1 MSVRRISMSA
11 GQRFLSTVSQSSSNP
26 RNSLS
31 DRPDRAFGIEIFGS
45 APMRF
50 SGRIVVQGHALFGC
64 GRNGS
69 DGSYEN
75 TGPRRSANRQ
85 PIINNRNEH
94 RISLNIRYVSVFSVP
109 RRRFLVGSNRETIGI
124 DFLEYL
130 ESNLQIYFRQRRASK
145 Y

>member
-50 SGRIVVQGHALFGC
+50 SGRIVVQGHAALRLRTERFG
-64 GRNGS
+64 R
-69 DGSYEN
+69 
-75 TGPRRSANRQ
+75 
-85 PIINNRNEH
+85 
-94 RISLNIRYVSVFSVP
+94 L
-109 RRRFLVGSNRETIGI
+109 LREYRTAT
-124 DFLEYL
+124 
-130 ESNLQIYFRQRRASK
+130 FRKQTTN
-145 Y
+145 YQ

>member
-50 SGRIVVQGHALFGC
+50 SGRIVVQGHAALRLRTERF
-64 GRNGS
+64 
-69 DGSYEN
+69 YEN

-130 ESNLQIYFRQRRASK
+130 ESNLQIYFRRRRASK